1 MTKLTAIGLLASWLL
16 LAGAASAQDAGQYP
30 LTEKAGVIQE
40 LDFAGNSMVIDGMEY
55 HVAVDVKVE
64 IGGSYGAFTMLQPD
78 MRVRF
83 EFLIISPESRRIT
96 LIQELP
102 DNVELDAV

>member
-1 MTKLTAIGLLASWLL
+1 MKRIAMGLLTSWLL
-16 LAGAASAQDAGQYP
+16 LSGAASAQDAGQYP
-30 LTEKAGVIQE
+30 LAEKAGVIQE
-40 LDFAGNSMVIDGMEY
+40 LDFAGNAMVIDGMQY
-55 HVAVDVKVE
+55 DVAVDVDVE

-78 MRVRF
+78 MRVRY

-102 DNVELDAV
+102 DNVELEGV